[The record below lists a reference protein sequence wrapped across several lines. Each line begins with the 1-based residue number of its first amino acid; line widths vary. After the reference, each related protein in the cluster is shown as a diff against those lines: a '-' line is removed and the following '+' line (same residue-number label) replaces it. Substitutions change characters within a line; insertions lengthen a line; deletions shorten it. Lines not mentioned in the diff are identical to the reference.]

1 MLAHLKRQRLAILQ
15 TWTSESGNSHLWQV
29 VDIEIYGHV
38 GLDLIIGVDCS
49 VFLILSLIIHHLVR
63 HS

>member
-1 MLAHLKRQRLAILQ
+1 MAILQ
-15 TWTSESGNSHLWQV
+15 TWTSESGKSHLWRV

-38 GLDLIIGVDCS
+38 GLDLFIGVDCS